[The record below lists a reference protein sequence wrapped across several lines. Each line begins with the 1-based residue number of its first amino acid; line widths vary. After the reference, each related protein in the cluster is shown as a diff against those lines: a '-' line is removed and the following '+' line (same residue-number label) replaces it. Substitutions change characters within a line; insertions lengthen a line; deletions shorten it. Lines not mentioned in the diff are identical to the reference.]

1 MRYAHQHNTQALV
14 LFQLHQNIEEC
25 LNAFN
30 LKSQSRQLRLQPDP
44 LSQEYLLI
52 QKHDLGQVCQQIRIN
67 RSEVS
72 DPHPLVRYHLLA
84 FIFNQLI

>member
-25 LNAFN
+25 LNTFN

-44 LSQEYLLI
+44 LSQEYLLV